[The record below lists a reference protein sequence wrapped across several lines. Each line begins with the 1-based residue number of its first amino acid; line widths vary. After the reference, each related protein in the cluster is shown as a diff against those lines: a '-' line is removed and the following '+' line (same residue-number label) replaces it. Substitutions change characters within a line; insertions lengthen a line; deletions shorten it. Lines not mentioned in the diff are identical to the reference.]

1 MLGRMST
8 RTTSK
13 TTEITLVVPSKAAA
27 QMKEI
32 IANMWTLAGHKMR
45 RNIIED
51 DEIDDDKIYTMEEV
65 FPDSHPGT
73 ILNGLR
79 TREGLTQKRMAEKLG
94 IPRRHISEMERGLRP
109 ISLEMAKLIGATFNT
124 GHKVFL

>member
-32 IANMWTLAGHKMR
+32 IANMWTLAGHKMK

-51 DEIDDDKIYTMEEV
+51 DEIEEDKFYTYEEV
-65 FPDSHPGT
+65 FPDSHPGSR
-73 ILNGLR
+73 LSGLR
-79 TREGLTQKRMAEKLG
+79 HREGLTQKQMAEKLG
-94 IPRRHISEMERGLRP
+94 IPLRHFSEMERGTRA
-109 ISLEMAKLIGATFNT
+109 IGLEMAKHIGSIFNI
-124 GHKVFL
+124 GHQVFL

>member
-27 QMKEI
+27 QMKEL

-51 DEIDDDKIYTMEEV
+51 DEIEDDKVYTYEEV
-65 FPDSHPGT
+65 FPDSHPGSR
-73 ILNGLR
+73 LRGLR
-79 TREGLTQKRMAEKLG
+79 HREGLTQKRMAEKLG
-94 IPRRHISEMERGLRP
+94 IPPRHFSEMERGVRA
-109 ISLEMAKLIGATFNT
+109 IGLETAKLIGTTFDIASQM
-124 GHKVFL
+124 FL